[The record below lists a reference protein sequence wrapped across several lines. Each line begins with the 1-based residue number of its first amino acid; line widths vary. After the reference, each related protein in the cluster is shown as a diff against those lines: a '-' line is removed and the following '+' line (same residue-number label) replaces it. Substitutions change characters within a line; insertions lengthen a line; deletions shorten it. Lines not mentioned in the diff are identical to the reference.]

1 MISATDLTKLPKG
14 QFFAIMDGN
23 KLFKG
28 RVPWL
33 VPERNENIPGDIREV
48 AARMRNSY
56 SSKLPDW
63 YSYQDYFKPAE
74 VLRDE
79 QGNEQWSAMREQLR
93 AWGEDSDVQFGS
105 GLGQD
110 QMEADDTALEDG
122 FDD

>member
-1 MISATDLTKLPKG
+1 
-14 QFFAIMDGN
+14 MDGN

>member
-1 MISATDLTKLPKG
+1 
-14 QFFAIMDGN
+14 
-23 KLFKG
+23 
-28 RVPWL
+28 
-33 VPERNENIPGDIREV
+33 
-48 AARMRNSY
+48 
-56 SSKLPDW
+56 
-63 YSYQDYFKPAE
+63 